1 LVAFPHAG
9 AEVEAVDPAAVED
22 AEAAG
27 RFVIVCDHA
36 SSFIPSEFASLGL
49 GPAEREAHVA
59 WDPGALGL
67 ARQLARRLDAPLVHA
82 TVSRLVIDC
91 NRTLDAPD
99 LIAATSEDIAVPG
112 NAALSSAEREH
123 RIATIHAPYH
133 AAIDRLLDARR
144 GAGRETVLIAV
155 HSFTPVF
162 HGVARQWEVGIVF
175 DKDRRIAEPLID
187 ALKAEG
193 LSVGVNEPY
202 SPADRVYY
210 TMTRHGEGRGLACA
224 MIEVRNDLIG
234 SEAEQAEWAE
244 RIGAHLASS
253 VAVTAGSRGSTG

>member
-1 LVAFPHAG
+1 VVAFPQAG
-9 AEVEAVDPAAVED
+9 AEVEAVDPAVVED

-36 SSFIPSEFASLGL
+36 SSFIPPEYASLGL
-49 GPAEREAHVA
+49 GPAEQEAHVA

-67 ARQLARRLDAPLVHA
+67 ARRLARRLDAPLVHA

-91 NRTLDAPD
+91 NRRLDAPD
-99 LIAATSEDIAVPG
+99 LVAARSEDIAVPG
-112 NAALSSAEREH
+112 NAALTAAERER
-123 RIATIHAPYH
+123 RIASIHAPYH

-144 GAGRETVLIAV
+144 SAGRETVLIAI

-162 HGVARQWEVGIVF
+162 HGIARPWEIGIVF
-175 DKDRRIAEPLID
+175 DKDRRVAAPLID
-187 ALKAEG
+187 ALKTEG

-210 TMTRHGEGRGLACA
+210 TMTRHGEGRALACA

-234 SEAEQAEWAE
+234 SEAGQVEWAE
-244 RIGAHLASS
+244 RIGAHLASMM
-253 VAVTAGSRGSTG
+253 AATAGSRGSKG